1 MVRFIAFIWS
11 AILCSLLLFTF
22 VVFSHELVPGD
33 LSPFAMD
40 LAMVLAAWMIGLVS
54 AGAIHLL
61 YRRSERVVQQA
72 TRDETIVQLAGAVA
86 HELNQPLTVLVS
98 SGELLCNHDHSP
110 EEMRA
115 VAERMMEASLRMAD
129 IVEKLQRAT
138 HYQSK
143 QYVGDVQIVDLDK
156 AV

>member
-1 MVRFIAFIWS
+1 MRFIAFIWTS
-11 AILCSLLLFTF
+11 ILGSLLLFTF
-22 VVFSHELVPGD
+22 VVFSHELMPGD
-33 LSPFAMD
+33 LSPFALD
-40 LAMVLAAWMIGLVS
+40 VAMVLAAWMIGLVS
-54 AGAIHLL
+54 AGSIHIL
-61 YRRSERVVQQA
+61 YRRSERIVQQA
-72 TRDETIVQLAGAVA
+72 ARDETIVQLAGAVA
-86 HELNQPLTVLVS
+86 HELNQPLTVLIS
-98 SGELLCNHDHSP
+98 SGELLCNHEHSP

-115 VAERMMEASLRMAD
+115 VAERMVEASLRMEG